1 MITYKSLENQYGL
14 KINKK
19 FKLMLGDKIN
29 DNYCQTMLNKALKG
43 NLTNADNKDI
53 FSKGQQSSKEYPG
66 LYYLCFIFINPI
78 TYLQSID
85 KMAKNIG
92 RGIK

>member
-1 MITYKSLENQYGL
+1 MIAYQSLENQYGL

-29 DNYCQTMLNKALKG
+29 DNYCQTMLKKALTGTLSK
-43 NLTNADNKDI
+43 AEHDNI
-53 FSKGQQSSKEYPG
+53 FSVGSQSSNQYPG

-78 TYLQSID
+78 TYLQAID
-85 KMAKNIG
+85 KMALTVMKG
-92 RGIK
+92 